1 MILIKLIFLYLIEF
15 YTNSIILTTSLL
27 LKKLLEMQINDILKL
42 VEIKFTFNGS
52 ICRKKFYL

>member
-1 MILIKLIFLYLIEF
+1 MILIKLIFLYLILF

-27 LKKLLEMQINDILKL
+27 LKKLLEMQINDMLKL

>member
-1 MILIKLIFLYLIEF
+1 MILIKLIFLYLILF